1 MRIVLESSGI
11 FCNAFAVVVRD
22 ELDILLHHPD
32 ILNRK
37 VPILLFANKMDN
49 PDALS
54 SVKIAAGKLRRALR
68 V

>member
-1 MRIVLESSGI
+1 MASQCDYKSNFYFTIL
-11 FCNAFAVVVRD
+11 VVVRD
-22 ELDILLHHPD
+22 ELDIVLHHPD

-54 SVKIAAGKLRRALR
+54 SVKIAAGNIF
-68 V
+68 